1 MLCLLQGCP
10 AGALTLEAPGDGT
23 LEWVGDIPSLF
34 GEAAVLPDSKW
45 DVWGQVER
53 VRAQALV
60 TCLGH
65 MFDAPC
71 PAQARAQVSV
81 LEFRPA

>member
-10 AGALTLEAPGDGT
+10 AGVLTLEAPGDGT

-45 DVWGQVER
+45 EIMESSGKGEG
-53 VRAQALV
+53 
-60 TCLGH
+60 TCLSH
-65 MFDAPC
+65 MF
-71 PAQARAQVSV
+71 RSHV
-81 LEFRPA
+81 